1 MSTGERMEKIAT
13 NQTMILIARFLGMI
27 TPALIAYV
35 FFALQ
40 GDVKAIGVQMWNLER
55 TMIEVRKDIAQ
66 LQKDSD
72 KNERLVDQIE
82 RRIQYLER
90 GKP

>member
-1 MSTGERMEKIAT
+1 MSSGERLEKIAT
-13 NQTMILIARFLGMI
+13 NQTMILVARVLGMI
-27 TPALIAYV
+27 TPALIAYI

-40 GDVKAIGVQMWNLER
+40 GDVRAIGASMWSLEK

-82 RRIQYLER
+82 RRLQYMER